1 MGARSQR
8 HFVDF
13 LSGMRELRR
22 GGGGGGAMG
31 EKAKGGVRGPA
42 EGVAV
47 RLSAPSKSSDVNV
60 V

>member
-22 GGGGGGAMG
+22 GGGGGVMG
-31 EKAKGGVRGPA
+31 EKAKGGVRRAA

-47 RLSAPSKSSDVNV
+47 AVSDSAQQTRRM
-60 V
+60 